1 MFHCR
6 THVQDYDQRETRRGE
21 ERRRDE
27 TGWQQEGEEN
37 FIPIDKDLLTHYLY
51 VPLQDTHMGWRRE
64 GEEKRGDRMATRRRG
79 EFVPLDKDIFN
90 PLSLHCRTHA
100 WDGDERVKRRGDGLD
115 DENGGSTLIHCVI
128 QCLCVHLH

>member
-1 MFHCR
+1 MATRGRGELYTNRQGSFNPLSLCSIAGHTYR
-6 THVQDYDQRETRRGE
+6 IMTRGRRGE

-64 GEEKRGDRMATRRRG
+64 GEEKKGDRMATRRRG
-79 EFVPLDKDIFN
+79 ELYTIRQGHF
-90 PLSLHCRTHA
+90 
-100 WDGDERVKRRGDGLD
+100 
-115 DENGGSTLIHCVI
+115 
-128 QCLCVHLH
+128 

>member
-21 ERRRDE
+21 ERRGEERRGEERRGDE

-64 GEEKRGDRMATRRRG
+64 GEEKKGDRMATRRRG
-79 EFVPLDKDIFN
+79 ELYTIRQRHF
-90 PLSLHCRTHA
+90 
-100 WDGDERVKRRGDGLD
+100 
-115 DENGGSTLIHCVI
+115 
-128 QCLCVHLH
+128 